1 MAAQEHV
8 CDLCW
13 FSFSTQE
20 ELNQHIAMEQEV
32 TWSIDQLDD
41 EDYEPSTYEAT
52 A

>member
-1 MAAQEHV
+1 MAGAFT

-20 ELNQHIAMEQEV
+20 ELNQHVAMENAV
-32 TWSIDQLDD
+32 SWSLDQLD
-41 EDYEPSTYEAT
+41 EDDQVPSTYEAT

>member
-1 MAAQEHV
+1 MAAEWV

-13 FSFSTQE
+13 FSFSTEE

-32 TWSIDQLDD
+32 AWSIDQ
-41 EDYEPSTYEAT
+41 DYVPSTYEAT